1 MLGFPWLASC
11 AFLSVFI
18 SFHSEIVKL
27 EPLSNMSLK
36 TTLTLPLPTSKTLLS
51 ISQIKLT
58 FPHPHGSVFTTLKP
72 FDGTLESSSNSLQLT
87 FSCQSPNSVNNCT
100 VLVSELFSQNSP
112 LVDISLDLIT
122 PEYSILFSKCTL
134 DMDSSGVVAWKS
146 SITTFSSDSSL
157 VANISMSSSTSVSA
171 CNGFTISYDTKS
183 FMCTPASNS
192 LPVTE
197 IGDKKLSISLTAV
210 NCPELPRH
218 IKGMQKARA
227 ILYSCTCTVS
237 GSGSTSQSLVPF
249 TVLELRKPLNVGII
263 LLDVFFVIGIIACIV
278 LIIVGVMKFR
288 EPNSC
293 KCLSKSCTRKRMHSS
308 TLEDKRGQTLASIPG
323 TNDTFSV
330 VEPSVL
336 GEIRSDNDIAQ
347 MSHHIATNRSKLLS
361 TNRVS

>member
-1 MLGFPWLASC
+1 MPGLPWLVNC
-11 AFLSVFI
+11 VLLSVFI
-18 SFHSEIVKL
+18 PSHSEIVKL

-36 TTLTLPLPTSKTLLS
+36 TTLTLPPPTSKGSLN

-72 FDGTLESSSNSLQLT
+72 FDGTLESSGTSLQLI

-100 VLVSELFSQNSP
+100 VLVGELFSQDSP
-112 LVDISLDLIT
+112 LTDISLDLVT

-134 DMDSSGVVAWKS
+134 DMGSSGVVAWKS
-146 SITTFSSDSSL
+146 SVTTFNPDSSL
-157 VANISMSSSTSVSA
+157 VINISTSSSTSVSA
-171 CNGFTISYDTKS
+171 CTSFAISYDAKS
-183 FMCTPASNS
+183 FTCTSTSNS
-192 LPVTE
+192 LSATK
-197 IGDKKLSISLTAV
+197 IGDKEISISLTTA
-210 NCPELPRH
+210 NCPELSEH
-218 IKGMQKARA
+218 AKGMQKARA

-237 GSGSTSQSLVPF
+237 GSGSSSQSSTPF

-263 LLDVFFVIGIIACIV
+263 VLDVFFVAGIIACIV
-278 LIIVGVMKFR
+278 LIVIGLLKFR

-293 KCLSKSCTRKRMHSS
+293 KCLSKSCTRKRTHSGA
-308 TLEDKRGQTLASIPG
+308 LKDRQEQTLASVPG

-336 GEIRSDNDIAQ
+336 GEIRSDNDLTQ
-347 MSHHIATNRSKLLS
+347 MSHHANISGPRLLS